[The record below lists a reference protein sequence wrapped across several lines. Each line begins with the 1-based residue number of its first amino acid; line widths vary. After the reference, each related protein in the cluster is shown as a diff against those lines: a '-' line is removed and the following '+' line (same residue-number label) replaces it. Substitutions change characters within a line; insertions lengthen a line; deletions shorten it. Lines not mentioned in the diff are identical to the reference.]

1 MKRMAAIKLKK
12 IRLVKYVNM
21 KIGQTFLGQ
30 IIFKVSSML
39 YMHLQSLY
47 SFHDNTEQKV
57 EMLMATIVNDGMT
70 TRCI

>member
-30 IIFKVSSML
+30 IIFKVSSIDIL
-39 YMHLQSLY
+39 FRYICNY
-47 SFHDNTEQKV
+47 SALFNVVIE
-57 EMLMATIVNDGMT
+57 
-70 TRCI
+70 